1 MESSVARKAD
11 SSSHVPSGTSRTP
24 RIRESLMGPRAA
36 SATTSERT
44 PIASWKMRAK
54 L

>member
-1 MESSVARKAD
+1 
-11 SSSHVPSGTSRTP
+11 
-24 RIRESLMGPRAA
+24 LMGPRAA